1 MSTELERRVDK
12 IEKRADHVSRI
23 EDIENRV
30 VESRGE
36 LEDLYYTLS
45 TLEDEI
51 VEARHYAHVFVEVF
65 DGDRPVSLDDAVQK
79 ADEVVSISEDE
90 LVKAAEN
97 RNLRDIEKDA
107 EDAIENLEEV
117 NEEIENDI
125 QNIQRYWKDKIETAK
140 ELNSITE
147 GVDSEFKNILRR
159 MEDFF
164 EDIWDTSED
173 PEMLADRWGRLE
185 QNWKENEGKH
195 GWEDFKQ
202 KHGLSQDSLEVLKR
216 FSESE
221 KIYLNEVS
229 TESLEELKNV
239 TKLATSLAIE
249 IDT

>member
-1 MSTELERRVDK
+1 MSTELEKRVDK
-12 IEKRADHVSRI
+12 IEDRADHVSRI
-23 EDIENRV
+23 EDIESRV

-45 TLEDEI
+45 ALEDEI
-51 VEARHYAHVFVEVF
+51 VETRHHAHVFVKVF
-65 DGDRPVSLDDAVQK
+65 DGDRPASLDDAIQK

-107 EDAIENLEEV
+107 EDAIENLGEV
-117 NEEIENDI
+117 NEEIENEI
-125 QNIQRYWKDKIETAK
+125 QNIQRYWKDKIESAK

-147 GVDSEFKNILRR
+147 GGDSEFKNILRK

-164 EDIWDTSED
+164 EDIWDTSEE
-173 PEMLADRWGRLE
+173 PEILADRWERLE
-185 QNWKENEGKH
+185 QNWRENEGKH

-202 KHGLSQDSLEVLKR
+202 KHGLSQDSIEVLKR